1 MRTIIQYIINMI
13 PYMIISIPFYIIIK
27 VLILKKSQHK
37 TNWYHEISLFVFFIY
52 LVGLASQTIIPKIE
66 FGVTGIG
73 IVKGGVHTFNLIPF
87 RAAFDAYTELQHSNL
102 NALIINLLGNILLF
116 VPIGF
121 MTLLLWRISKRKALV
136 IGFSI
141 SLFIEICQFFFPRGT
156 DIDDLILNTLG
167 TFVGVILY
175 SLISKIASNKLD
187 KFKTYN
193 N

>member
-1 MRTIIQYIINMI
+1 MRTIMQYIINMI
-13 PYMIISIPFYIIIK
+13 PYMIISIPIYIIIRA
-27 VLILKKSQHK
+27 LILKNSEHK
-37 TNWYHEISLFVFFIY
+37 ANWYHEIPLFIFYIY

-73 IVKGGVHTFNLIPF
+73 IVKGGVHTLNLIPF
-87 RAAFDAYTELQHSNL
+87 RAVFDAYTELQHNNL
-102 NALIINLLGNILLF
+102 NALIINLLGNMLLF

-121 MTLLLWRISKRKALV
+121 MLLLLWRISKKKALV

-141 SLFIEICQFFFPRGT
+141 SLFVEICQLFFPRGT
-156 DIDDLILNTLG
+156 DIDDLILNSLG
-167 TFVGVILY
+167 TLVGVILY
-175 SLISKIASNKLD
+175 TLVSKKANNKLD